1 MIQQWRWLFFV
12 VTLLVLSG
20 CTSQIYPVSSHVEEC
35 STIAYRQSLISAL
48 ASSDVQVIQVGDEV
62 EVVVPTRELFYH
74 NSSHLK
80 YDPSPLL
87 KTLIDLLNAYPM
99 TSIKIA
105 GYTSAKGNAL
115 RNLAL
120 SRQQAQIVNYYLW
133 QHGLNARLIYAV
145 GHGGENAN
153 GRGRTDR
160 LEISFR
166 MPAPV
171 NVFN

>member
-1 MIQQWRWLFFV
+1 MQRLLKLFIVFV
-12 VTLLVLSG
+12 VLSLIG
-20 CTSQIYPVSSHVEEC
+20 CTTKIYPVSSHTEEC
-35 STIAYRQSLISAL
+35 SAIAHRQALISSL
-48 ASSDVQVIQVGDEV
+48 ASSDVQVVQVGDEV
-62 EVVVPTRELFYH
+62 EVVVPTRELFYIH
-74 NSSHLK
+74 SSHLK
-80 YDPSPLL
+80 HSPSPLL
-87 KTLIDLLNAYPM
+87 NTLIDLLNTYPM

-133 QHGLNARLIYAV
+133 QHGLNARLIYAI
-145 GHGGENAN
+145 GYGGENAN
-153 GRGRTDR
+153 GRGRTNR

-166 MPAPV
+166 MPAPD